1 MLLGAI
7 DIGSNAMRFLVA
19 SAVEFK
25 GEWQFE
31 RVEYL
36 RYPIRLGED
45 VFTTKKIGAQK
56 IMKLVKML
64 RAYQAMFE
72 VFEVNTFHACATSAM
87 RDAENGKEIV
97 EFIKNEL
104 GFEIEIIK
112 GKKEAEL
119 TEKAIHRYLQ
129 KGNYIHI
136 DVGGGSTEISFISDF
151 KKLVSKSFNIGTVRT
166 IHHGIPE
173 KDWEDVKSWVEK
185 NKVGELSA
193 IGTGGN
199 IKKLH
204 ELSEVVQDGAMSLN
218 DLNSLLGRI
227 KSMGIEDRMHKFKLN
242 RDRAD
247 VIVPAGEIFSKI
259 MAWAESDK
267 IYAPN
272 VGLIDGIAVD
282 MWEKIM
288 KE

>member
-1 MLLGAI
+1 MLLGSI
-7 DIGSNAMRFLVA
+7 DIGSNAMRFMVA
-19 SAVEFK
+19 SATEFK

-45 VFTTKKIGAQK
+45 VFTNKKIGAQK

-64 RAYQAMFE
+64 RAFQAMFE

-87 RDAENGKEIV
+87 RDAENGQEIV
-97 EFIKNEL
+97 EFVKNEL

-119 TEKAIHRYLQ
+119 TEKAVHRYLQ

-151 KKLVSKSFNIGTVRT
+151 KKLVSKSFDIGTVRA
-166 IHHGIPE
+166 IHHGIPD
-173 KDWEDVKSWVEK
+173 KDWDEVKYWVKK
-185 NKVGELSA
+185 NKIESLSG

-204 ELSEVVQDGAMSLN
+204 ELSEVRPEAAMSKN
-218 DLNSLLGRI
+218 DLDQLLMRI
-227 KSMGIEDRMHKFKLN
+227 KSLSVEERMYNFHLN
-242 RDRAD
+242 QDRAD

-259 MAWAESDK
+259 MMWAKSDK

-272 VGLIDGIAVD
+272 VGLVDGIAVD
-282 MWEKIM
+282 LWEKIM